1 MCCIN
6 AWPTITVAGRTNTSL
21 LQSSPVPCWKLP
33 GKKHFQLDMMVVFLL
48 ISQNPSGPLTVRVQA
63 ENDSLLIRDREV
75 QNVNK
80 CRYLFVRLM
89 YNLAT
94 TTGMVKL
101 SLYSIVIN
109 KTRFMI
115 LCTNTTQIIVF
126 FWCKDAAQ
134 TDSWILSIRLIKL
147 R

>member
-21 LQSSPVPCWKLP
+21 LRSSPVPCWKLP
-33 GKKHFQLDMMVVFLL
+33 GKKHFQLDMTVVFLL
-48 ISQNPSGPLTVRVQA
+48 ISQNPCGPLTVRVQA
-63 ENDSLLIRDREV
+63 ENDSLLIRDRKV

-89 YNLAT
+89 CNLAT
-94 TTGMVKL
+94 TTGTVN
-101 SLYSIVIN
+101 SYSIVIN

-115 LCTNTTQIIVF
+115 LCTNTMQIIVF
-126 FWCKDAAQ
+126 FWCEDAAQ
-134 TDSWILSIRLIKL
+134 TDSWILSPRLIEL
-147 R
+147 G